1 MQSPSMLDNVST
13 QDFNGDSADDIQR
26 QVQDALTQNEMKKME
41 IVEPSPSSS
50 TSSASTFMA
59 SPAPPA
65 PAASPTEATVPA
77 EDTSAPAQEPFN
89 VASLETPK
97 VEMPPVSDADGSV
110 PRPLTPEED
119 KQAVIDA
126 ENAPTSTPI
135 VSVSS
140 PVEPATSTVS
150 PSPDGVSTGSDTFA
164 SASSDVA
171 STALDTPTASDQS
184 SSDAS
189 SPSAPVE
196 PPAAPPPLPDP
207 IVADEPSSDEFDDS
221 DDSDDSATDEE
232 PVQDTEDA
240 SSSSEEDVPSELP
253 APLAEPD
260 TTSADMN
267 TTTSETSEESDSE
280 ETKSDEDDSSS
291 SLNSTGIPA
300 VDTSKL
306 AALKQHALDHLEPLA
321 DQLDQSPEEEFRTT
335 MMRIQANDNHTLLEK
350 ALNAAKKIEDGSA
363 RAKALLD
370 IINEINYFAQTSE
383 EVN

>member
-1 MQSPSMLDNVST
+1 MLDNVST

-41 IVEPSPSSS
+41 IVEPSTALS

-65 PAASPTEATVPA
+65 PAASPTATVA
-77 EDTSAPAQEPFN
+77 AVEDSSAPAQEPFN

-97 VEMPPVSDADGSV
+97 VEMPPTSDVDGSV

-126 ENAPTSTPI
+126 ENTPTPSIVVSAPLE
-135 VSVSS
+135 SS
-140 PVEPATSTVS
+140 SADVT
-150 PSPDGVSTGSDTFA
+150 D
-164 SASSDVA
+164 SASQTDGSTNVGNASDADSSLPVVNPDS
-171 STALDTPTASDQS
+171 STA
-184 SSDAS
+184 DAA

-196 PPAAPPPLPDP
+196 PPAAPPPLPEP
-207 IVADEPSSDEFDDS
+207 IIEEVPDAEPADASADEESAKEETEEPSS
-221 DDSDDSATDEE
+221 EE
-232 PVQDTEDA
+232 ST
-240 SSSSEEDVPSELP
+240 SSESEDVPSELP
-253 APLAEPD
+253 APLQEPSAD
-260 TTSADMN
+260 ATDTQDATTSD
-267 TTTSETSEESDSE
+267 
-280 ETKSDEDDSSS
+280 SDEDTEEALPTEDEAPSP
-291 SLNSTGIPA
+291 LNSTGIPA

-383 EVN
+383 ELS